1 MGAFGQRA
9 VHGPP
14 GAQIPVA
21 RDRLARELTTP
32 VLAEIRIESL
42 GAISLATAEF
52 GRGLTVLTGETG
64 TGKTMVV
71 TGLHLLGGARAD
83 ATRVRSG
90 AERAVVEGRFST
102 ADLDDTAH
110 LDDLLDASGA
120 ERDEDGSVIALRT
133 VARDGPSRAYLGGR
147 SVPAKSL
154 SGFTAE
160 LLTLHGQ
167 NDQLRLM
174 RPEEQ
179 RGALDRFAGTGP
191 TLERYR
197 KLRDAWLSAQ
207 RDLIDRRNRA
217 RELVQETDRLKFA
230 LNEIDTVDPR
240 PGEDDA
246 LVADIVR
253 LSELD
258 TLREAAVSAREAL
271 SAEDPDGSGV
281 SATDSLG
288 RARAALE
295 STDDAAL
302 RALAAQLDEALT
314 VVVEVARELGGF
326 LDELPV
332 DASALESK
340 LARQAELRTLTRKYA
355 ADINGVLRWAAQSRE
370 RLAQLD
376 VSEEGLAALANRV
389 DELSRELSATAVDL
403 GKARR
408 TAAKRLAKEVTAELS
423 ALAMADAEFAIDVTT
438 DLAPDRDD
446 PAALTV
452 SFGPSGPMLAR
463 AGADGID
470 RVEFG
475 FAAHHG
481 MTVLP
486 LAKSASGGELS
497 RVMLALEVVLAA
509 SRKQSGGT
517 TMVFD
522 EIDAGVG
529 GWAAVQIG
537 RRLARLARTHQV
549 IVVTHL
555 PQVAAYADVHL
566 VVYSDVGSKGASGVQ
581 RVTGDDRVA
590 ELARMLAGL
599 GESDSGRAHARELL
613 DAAQKYQT

>member
-1 MGAFGQRA
+1 M
-9 VHGPP
+9 
-14 GAQIPVA
+14 
-21 RDRLARELTTP
+21 LT
-32 VLAEIRIESL
+32 EIRIESL
-42 GAISLATAEF
+42 GAISVAVGEF

-90 AERAVVEGRFST
+90 SDRAVVEGRFT
-102 ADLDDTAH
+102 TTDLDEALVAK
-110 LDDLLDASGA
+110 LDEMLEVSGA
-120 ERDEDGSVIALRT
+120 ERDEDGSVIALRS
-133 VARDGPSRAYLGGR
+133 VSRDGPSRAYLGGR

-154 SGFTAE
+154 GDFTTG

-179 RGALDRFAGTGP
+179 RGALDRFAKTGP
-191 TLERYR
+191 ALERYC
-197 KLRDAWLSAQ
+197 KLRDAWMSAR
-207 RDLIDRRNRA
+207 RDLFDRRNRM
-217 RELVQETDRLKFA
+217 RELALEADRLNFA
-230 LNEIDTVDPR
+230 LNEIDAVEPQ

-258 TLREAAVSAREAL
+258 TLREAAAGARAAL
-271 SAEDPDGSGV
+271 SADDPDGPGL

-288 RARAALE
+288 KARAALE
-295 STDDAAL
+295 STDDTKL
-302 RALAAQLDEALT
+302 LALAGQIGEVLA
-314 VVVEVARELGGF
+314 VVVDAAGELGDF
-326 LDELPV
+326 LEELPV

-340 LARQAELRTLTRKYA
+340 LLRQSELRALTRKYA
-355 ADINGVLRWAAQSRE
+355 ADIDGVLRWAQESRQ

-376 VSEEGLAALANRV
+376 VSEEGLTALAARV
-389 DELSRELSATAVDL
+389 DELAHELAQAAVDL
-403 GKARR
+403 SNTRR
-408 TAAKRLAKEVTAELS
+408 KVAKRLAKEVTVELS
-423 ALAMADAEFAIDVTT
+423 GLAMADAQFTIDVTI
-438 DLAPDRDD
+438 DAAPDPDD
-446 PAALTV
+446 PAVLTL
-452 SFGPSGPMLAR
+452 PSGELAR
-463 AGADGID
+463 AGTDGVD
-470 RVEFG
+470 QVEFG
-475 FAAHHG
+475 FAAHRG
-481 MTVLP
+481 MDQLP

-497 RVMLALEVVLAA
+497 RVMLALEVALAT
-509 SRKQSGGT
+509 SRKEAAGT

-522 EIDAGVG
+522 EVDAGVG
-529 GWAAVQIG
+529 GRAAVQIG

-566 VVYSDVGSKGASGVQ
+566 VVHAAGPKGTSVV
-581 RVTGDDRVA
+581 RRLFGDERVA

-613 DAAQKYQT
+613 DAAQNDEI